1 MKCPGLIVFSTS
13 RKQGQFVII
22 SYGEYTPESSV
33 SLKVQ
38 YVLSAQENL
47 SGWVVVGIAGAV
59 KTQSLLGWYIRFY
72 SMASKKDL
80 RPGP

>member
-13 RKQGQFVII
+13 RKQGQFIII

-38 YVLSAQENL
+38 CVLSAQENL
-47 SGWVVVGIAGAV
+47 SG
-59 KTQSLLGWYIRFY
+59 
-72 SMASKKDL
+72 
-80 RPGP
+80 